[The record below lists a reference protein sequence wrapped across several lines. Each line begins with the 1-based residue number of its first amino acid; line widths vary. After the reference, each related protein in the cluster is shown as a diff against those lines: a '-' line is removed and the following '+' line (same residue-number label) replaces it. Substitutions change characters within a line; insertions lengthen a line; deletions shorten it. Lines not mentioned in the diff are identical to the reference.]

1 MDYSPQAP
9 LSMTL
14 SRREYW
20 SGLPCPPP
28 GDLPDLG
35 TESTS
40 LRSPCVELFEAISW
54 YLSPHLGSFQPFFP
68 IYFLPIIS
76 LLSFQDFS
84 VMYVKLFAG
93 LWDFTHFSPIFSSL
107 FLKSVYFLLIH
118 IQIHGLSY
126 HLQSPVKLIRNFFFI
141 VVTFLFNSRISVWFA
156 VTVSICH

>member
-1 MDYSPQAP
+1 MWQVTSFLL
-9 LSMTL
+9 LSKFSLYLWISKKKLTMFDKVWGSFSL
-14 SRREYW
+14 S
-20 SGLPCPPP
+20 C
-28 GDLPDLG
+28 LG
-35 TESTS
+35 
-40 LRSPCVELFEAISW
+40 CVELFEAISW